1 MLDAA
6 SACGGRTGT
15 GRVRQGCLCHDPY
28 ADRIEQ
34 AMAVAAGPTL
44 SSLPERARAPPAC
57 HAVALASLH
66 IRKGVSVCN
75 AMIWIEK
82 YDVGNLFQT

>member
-34 AMAVAAGPTL
+34 AMAVARVLDIP
-44 SSLPERARAPPAC
+44 SSRVHSRENND
-57 HAVALASLH
+57 S
-66 IRKGVSVCN
+66 IYDVSVVIGKDFKSIKGSN
-75 AMIWIEK
+75 
-82 YDVGNLFQT
+82 